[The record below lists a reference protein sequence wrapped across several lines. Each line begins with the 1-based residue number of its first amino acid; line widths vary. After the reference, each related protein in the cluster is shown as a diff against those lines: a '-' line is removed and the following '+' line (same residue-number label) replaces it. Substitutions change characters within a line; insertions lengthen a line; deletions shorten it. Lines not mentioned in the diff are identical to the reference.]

1 MTVGRLVQEEECI
14 ARFAKNDNVYIL
26 YGFDRCSPA
35 NPEADA
41 IPQGYLIE
49 LSYPVF
55 RRVDGVW
62 IIMQGDIAEIVAEC
76 QLLCEKGIIPSF
88 ESLLLE
94 FDKRDVDGLYSIGV
108 LGRRFTPSNE
118 CPRRV
123 GRNRFVYGGLM
134 LHELYAGIVLRHLKT
149 YWYGA
154 VFKIRNGSEFAR
166 KITGKTEGLVG
177 EVSRKMNDRELA
189 KFAKMITNGVIEL
202 YFPENAIPLSRIFRE
217 SNLQKHGE
225 EQDRKS

>member
-1 MTVGRLVQEEECI
+1 MTVGRLVQEEGCI

-62 IIMQGDIAEIVAEC
+62 IIMQDDIAEIVAEC

-118 CPRRV
+118 CPGRV

-189 KFAKMITNGVIEL
+189 KFAKMITDGVIEL
-202 YFPENAIPLSRIFRE
+202 YFPENAIPLNRIFRE
-217 SNLQKHGE
+217 SNLQKHCE